1 MNLSED
7 GEIILDQKRWEIAY
21 KKATAL
27 RNRENRKAQGIF
39 DQILHKPHDG
49 QNRDNHKEHDTTSV

>member
-1 MNLSED
+1 M
-7 GEIILDQKRWEIAY
+7 AY

-27 RNRENRKAQGIF
+27 QNRENRKAQGIF